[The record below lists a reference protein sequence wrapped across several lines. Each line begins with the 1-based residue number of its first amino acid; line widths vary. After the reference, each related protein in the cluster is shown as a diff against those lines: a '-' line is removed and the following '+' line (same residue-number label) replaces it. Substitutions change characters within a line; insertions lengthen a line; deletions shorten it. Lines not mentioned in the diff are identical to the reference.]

1 MTFNKVVFDIET
13 TMTADKIWCIVCK
26 HGDTYYQFKEDRL
39 HRFAELIKQT
49 EEVIG
54 HNIIGFDI
62 PVVNTIFG
70 YDVFANCKVTD
81 TLVLSRLLNPM
92 IEGGHSL
99 RNWGTKLGQNKIHFE
114 QFDYFSEDMLTYCR
128 NDVELTERL
137 YKFLIK
143 KTADFGQSV
152 ELEHKVAQI
161 IQKQHE
167 RGFKINVVEAYE
179 LQSKFQEDMNDLT
192 TKVRQTFPP
201 MKIEEEFIPKS
212 NNKARGYVKGVPF
225 TKVKYKEF
233 NLGSRQ
239 QIAER
244 LMLLG
249 WKPKKKTDKGHVIVD
264 EKVLSE
270 IHNIPEAKLIN
281 RFLML
286 QKRIAQVNSWIEGI
300 KEDGRVHGKVI
311 TNGTITGRMS
321 HQSPNMA
328 QIPAVYSPY
337 GKECRALWTVN
348 KGYKLVGVDASG
360 LELRMLAHYMNDERY
375 THEVVNGD
383 IHRANQAAA
392 GLESRDKAK
401 TFIYA
406 FIYGAGS
413 KKIGSIIGGSERDG
427 ERAKE
432 KFLRATPS
440 LRSLR
445 EKVERVAQRRWVR
458 GLDQRKIIIR
468 HPHAALN
475 TLLQGA
481 GAIVMKYALTLL
493 EEYVIRKQIKAFPVV
508 NVHDEFQYEVEE
520 SRAEEFGRLAV
531 QSIIDAGKQLNVRCP
546 LNGEY
551 KIGNNWSETHSY
563 DSNRHQAIDF

>member
-26 HGDTYYQFKEDRL
+26 HNDTYYQFREDNL
-39 HRFAELIKQT
+39 HRFEEFIKQT

-54 HNIIGFDI
+54 HNILGFDI
-62 PVVNTIFG
+62 PVVNKIFG
-70 YDVFANCKVTD
+70 YDLFANCKKTD

-99 RNWGTKLGQNKIHFE
+99 RNWGTKLGHNKIHFE
-114 QFDYFSEDMLTYCR
+114 QFDFFTEEMLTYCR

-137 YKFLIK
+137 YKFLIT
-143 KTADFGQSV
+143 KTKDFGQSI
-152 ELEHKVAQI
+152 ELEHKVAEI
-161 IQKQHE
+161 IQKQHDT
-167 RGFKINVVEAYE
+167 GFKINVIDAYE
-179 LQSKFQEDMNDLT
+179 LQCKFQEDMNDLT
-192 TKVRQTFPP
+192 TKVRKTFPP
-201 MKIEEEFIPKS
+201 LKVETEFIPKS

-225 TKVKYKEF
+225 IKVKYKEF

-383 IHRANQAAA
+383 IHTTNQTAA

-468 HPHAALN
+468 YPHAALN

-551 KIGNNWSETHSY
+551 KIGNNWSETH
-563 DSNRHQAIDF
+563 

>member
-1 MTFNKVVFDIET
+1 MTFKQVVFDIET

-26 HGDTYYQFKEDRL
+26 HGDTYYQFREDKL
-39 HRFAELIKQT
+39 HRFEEFIKQS

-62 PVVNTIFG
+62 PVVNKIFG
-70 YDVFANCKVTD
+70 YDLFKNCKVTD
-81 TLVLSRLLNPM
+81 TLVMSRVLNPM

-99 RNWGTKLGQNKIHFE
+99 KNWGMKLGQKKIPFE
-114 QFDYFSEDMLTYCR
+114 QFDFFTEDMLKYCR
-128 NDVELTERL
+128 NDVEVTERL
-137 YKFLIK
+137 YKFLIN
-143 KTADFGQSV
+143 KTKDFGQSI
-152 ELEHKVAQI
+152 ELEHKVATI

-167 RGFKINVVEAYE
+167 KGFKLDIINAYE
-179 LQSKFQEDMNDLT
+179 LQCQFQEDMNDLT
-192 TKVRQTFPP
+192 SKVRETFPP
-201 MKIEEEFIPKS
+201 LKEETTFIPKS
-212 NNKARGYVKGVPF
+212 NNKSRGYVKGVPF
-225 TKVKYKEF
+225 IKVKYKEF

-244 LMLLG
+244 LVLLG
-249 WKPKKKTDKGHVIVD
+249 WKPKKKTEKGHTIVD
-264 EKVLSE
+264 EKVLSG
-270 IHNIPEAKLIN
+270 ITNIPEAKLIN

-286 QKRIAQVNSWIEGI
+286 QKRIAQVSSWIEAV
-300 KEDGRVHGKVI
+300 KEDGRVHGRVI

-337 GKECRALWTVN
+337 GKECRALWIVN

-360 LELRMLAHYMNDERY
+360 LELRMLAHYMNDKDY
-375 THEVVNGD
+375 IYEVVNGD
-383 IHRANQAAA
+383 IHTTNQIAA
-392 GLESRDKAK
+392 GLESRDESK

-427 ERAKE
+427 ERIKE

-445 EKVERVAQRRWVR
+445 EKVERIASRRWVR

-468 HPHAALN
+468 YPHAALN

-481 GAIVMKYALTLL
+481 GATVMKYALTLL
-493 EEYVIRKQIKAFPVV
+493 EEYVSINKIKAYPVV

-520 SRAEEFGRLAV
+520 SKTEQFGKLAV
-531 QSIIDAGKQLNVRCP
+531 QSIIEAGKQLNIRCP
-546 LNGEY
+546 LNAKY
-551 KIGNNWSETHSY
+551 KVGNNWSETH
-563 DSNRHQAIDF
+563 

>member
-13 TMTADKIWCIVCK
+13 TLTADKVWCIVCK
-26 HGDTYYQFKEDRL
+26 HEDTFYQFKENNL
-39 HRFAELIKQT
+39 HRFEEFIKQT

-62 PVVNTIFG
+62 PVLNKFFG
-70 YDVFANCKVTD
+70 YDLFKNVKITD

-99 RNWGTKLGQNKIHFE
+99 KNWGKKLGQNKIEFE
-114 QFDYFSEDMLTYCR
+114 QFDFFSEEMLKYCR
-128 NDVELTERL
+128 NDVDLTQRL
-137 YKFLIK
+137 YKFLITRIK
-143 KTADFGQSV
+143 DFGYSV
-152 ELEHKVAQI
+152 ELEHEVAKI
-161 IQKQHE
+161 IQRQHE
-167 RGFKINVVEAYE
+167 RGFKIDIVNAYS
-179 LQSKFQEDMNDLT
+179 LQAKFQEDMNELQN
-192 TKVRQTFPP
+192 KVRATFPP
-201 MKIEEEFIPKS
+201 LRIEEVFIPKS

-239 QIAER
+239 QIGER
-244 LMLLG
+244 LMNLG

-270 IHNIPEAKLIN
+270 ITNIPEAKLIN
-281 RFLML
+281 EYLML
-286 QKRIAQVNSWIEGI
+286 QKRIAQVSSWVEAI

-321 HQSPNMA
+321 HQAPNMA

-337 GKECRALWTVN
+337 GKECRGLWIVE
-348 KGYKLVGVDASG
+348 KGFKLVGVDASG
-360 LELRMLAHYMNDERY
+360 LELRMLAHYMNDKEY
-375 THEVVNGD
+375 INEVINGD
-383 IHRANQAAA
+383 IHTANQTAA
-392 GLESRDKAK
+392 GLETRDAAK

-406 FIYGAGS
+406 FIYGAGN

-427 ERAKE
+427 ERVKE

-440 LRSLR
+440 LRKLR
-445 EKVERVAQRRWVR
+445 EQVDGITKSNRRWLK
-458 GLDQRKIIIR
+458 GLDGRKIIIR

-475 TLLQGA
+475 SLLQGA
-481 GAIVMKYALTLL
+481 GATVMKVALTQL
-493 EEYVIRKQIKAFPVV
+493 EQYVIDKRIKAYPVV
-508 NVHDEFQYEVEE
+508 NVHDEFQYEVEQE
-520 SRAEEFGRLAV
+520 RADEFGKLAV
-531 QSIIDAGKQLNVRCP
+531 QSIIDAGNKLNLRCK

-551 KIGNNWSETHSY
+551 KIGNNWAETH
-563 DSNRHQAIDF
+563 

>member
-92 IEGGHSL
+92 IDGGHSL

-137 YKFLIK
+137 YKFLIN
-143 KTADFGQSV
+143 KTKDFGMSI

-212 NNKARGYVKGVPF
+212 NNKSRGYVKGVPF
-225 TKVKYKEF
+225 IKVKYKEF

-244 LMLLG
+244 LVMLG
-249 WKPKKKTDKGHVIVD
+249 WKPKKKTDKGHIIVD
-264 EKVLSE
+264 EKVLSQ

-281 RFLML
+281 RYLML
-286 QKRIAQVNSWIEGI
+286 QKRIAQVNSWIEAI

-360 LELRMLAHYMNDERY
+360 LELRMLAHYMNDKDY

-383 IHRANQAAA
+383 IHTANKIAA

-481 GAIVMKYALTLL
+481 GAIVMKCALTLL
-493 EEYVIRKQIKAFPVV
+493 ENYVINKRIKAFPVV

-520 SRAEEFGRLAV
+520 NKAEEFGRLAV

-551 KIGNNWSETHSY
+551 KIGNNWSETH
-563 DSNRHQAIDF
+563 

>member
-99 RNWGTKLGQNKIHFE
+99 KNWGTKLGQNKIHFE

-137 YKFLIK
+137 YKFLIN
-143 KTADFGQSV
+143 KTKDFGMSI

-360 LELRMLAHYMNDERY
+360 LELRMLAHYMNDKDY
-375 THEVVNGD
+375 IYEVVNGD
-383 IHRANQAAA
+383 IHTANQIAA

-413 KKIGSIIGGSERDG
+413 AKIGSIIGGSTADG

-493 EEYVIRKQIKAFPVV
+493 EQYVINKQIKAFPVV

-531 QSIIDAGKQLNVRCP
+531 QSIIDAGKKLNIRCP

-551 KIGNNWSETHSY
+551 KIGNNWSETH
-563 DSNRHQAIDF
+563 

>member
-1 MTFNKVVFDIET
+1 MTFNKVIFDIET

-26 HGDTYYQFKEDRL
+26 HENTYYQFTDGKNL
-39 HRFAELIKQT
+39 NRFEEFAKQT
-49 EEVIG
+49 KEFIG
-54 HNIIGFDI
+54 HNIIGFDV
-62 PVVNTIFG
+62 PVVQKFLGADIFK
-70 YDVFANCKVTD
+70 NCKLTD
-81 TLVLSRLLNPM
+81 TLVLSRLLNP
-92 IEGGHSL
+92 ILEGGHSL
-99 RNWGTKLGQNKIHFE
+99 KNWGTKLGTNKIEFE
-114 QFDYFSEDMLTYCR
+114 QFDFLSDDMLKYCR
-128 NDVELTERL
+128 NDVALTEKL
-137 YKFLIK
+137 YKFLVRK
-143 KTADFGQSV
+143 MTDFGESI
-152 ELEHKVAQI
+152 ELEHNVAKI

-167 RGFKINVVEAYE
+167 NGFLIDVVSAYG
-179 LQSKFQEDMNDLT
+179 LQAKFQEDMNDLT
-192 TKVRQTFPP
+192 TEVRKSFPP
-201 MKIEEEFIPKS
+201 EKIEETFIPKV

-239 QIAER
+239 QIGER
-244 LMLLG
+244 LMKLG

-264 EKVLSE
+264 EKVLSD
-270 IHNIPEAKLIN
+270 IKNIPEAALIN
-281 RFLML
+281 KFLLL
-286 QKRIAQVNSWIEGI
+286 QKRIAQVSSWIEAI
-300 KEDGRVHGKVI
+300 REDGRVHGKVI
-311 TNGTITGRMS
+311 TNGTVTGRMS

-337 GKECRALWTVN
+337 GKECRALWIPR
-348 KGYKLVGVDASG
+348 KQFKLVGVDASG
-360 LELRMLAHYMNDERY
+360 LELRMLAHYMNDEEY
-375 THEVVNGD
+375 INEVVNGD
-383 IHRANQAAA
+383 IHTANQNAA

-413 KKIGSIIGGSERDG
+413 KKIGSIIGGTERDG
-427 ERAKE
+427 ERVKE

-445 EKVERVAQRRWVR
+445 EKVERVAQRRWVK
-458 GLDQRKIIIR
+458 GLDGRKIIIR

-493 EEYVIRKQIKAFPVV
+493 EEYVNNKRIKAFPVV

-520 SRAEEFGRLAV
+520 SQAEEFGKIAV
-531 QSIIDAGKQLNVRCP
+531 QAIIDAGNKLKVRCP

-551 KIGNNWSETHSY
+551 KIGNNWSETH
-563 DSNRHQAIDF
+563 

>member
-1 MTFNKVVFDIET
+1 MTFNKVIFDIET

-26 HGDTYYQFKEDRL
+26 HGDTYYQFREDKL
-39 HRFAELIKQT
+39 HRFEEFIKQT
-49 EEVIG
+49 DEVIG

-62 PVVNTIFG
+62 PVVNKIFG
-70 YDVFANCKVTD
+70 YDLFANCKKTD

-99 RNWGTKLGQNKIHFE
+99 KNWGTKLGHNKIHFE
-114 QFDYFSEDMLTYCR
+114 QFDFFTEEMLTYCR

-137 YKFLIK
+137 YKFLIN
-143 KTADFGQSV
+143 KTKDFGQSI
-152 ELEHKVAQI
+152 ELEHKVAEI
-161 IQKQHE
+161 IQKQHD
-167 RGFKINVVEAYE
+167 RGFKINVIDAYE
-179 LQSKFQEDMNDLT
+179 LQCKFQEDMNDLT
-192 TKVRQTFPP
+192 SKVRETFPP
-201 MKIEEEFIPKS
+201 LKVETEFIPKS

-244 LMLLG
+244 LVMLG
-249 WKPKKKTDKGHVIVD
+249 WKPKKKTDKGHIIVD

-281 RFLML
+281 RYLML
-286 QKRIAQVNSWIEGI
+286 QKRIAQVSSWIEAI

-360 LELRMLAHYMNDERY
+360 LELRMLAHYMNDKDY
-375 THEVVNGD
+375 IHEVVNGD
-383 IHRANQAAA
+383 IHTTNQVAA
-392 GLESRDKAK
+392 GLGSRDESK

-427 ERAKE
+427 ERIKE

-440 LRSLR
+440 LRHLR
-445 EKVERVAQRRWVR
+445 EKVERIAQRRWVR

-468 HPHAALN
+468 YPHAALN

-481 GAIVMKYALTLL
+481 GATVMKYALTLL

-520 SRAEEFGRLAV
+520 GRANEFGRLAV

-551 KIGNNWSETHSY
+551 KIGNNWSETH
-563 DSNRHQAIDF
+563 

>member
-1 MTFNKVVFDIET
+1 MTFNKVIFDIET

-49 EEVIG
+49 DEVIG

-99 RNWGTKLGQNKIHFE
+99 KNWGTKLGQNKIHFE

-137 YKFLIK
+137 YKFLIN
-143 KTADFGQSV
+143 KTKDFGMSI

-192 TKVRQTFPP
+192 TKVRETFPP
-201 MKIEEEFIPKS
+201 IKIEEEFIPKS

-264 EKVLSE
+264 EKVLSQ

-281 RFLML
+281 RYLML
-286 QKRIAQVNSWIEGI
+286 QKRIAQVNSWIEAI

-360 LELRMLAHYMNDERY
+360 LELRMLAHYMNDKDY
-375 THEVVNGD
+375 IHEVVNGD
-383 IHRANQAAA
+383 IHTTNQVAA
-392 GLESRDKAK
+392 GLGSRDESK

-427 ERAKE
+427 ERIKE

-440 LRSLR
+440 LRYLR
-445 EKVERVAQRRWVR
+445 EKVERIAQRRWVR

-468 HPHAALN
+468 YPHAALN

-481 GAIVMKYALTLL
+481 GATVMKYALTLL

-520 SRAEEFGRLAV
+520 GRADEFGKLAV
-531 QSIIDAGKQLNVRCP
+531 QSIINAGKQLNVRCP

-551 KIGNNWSETHSY
+551 KIGNNWSETH
-563 DSNRHQAIDF
+563 

>member
-1 MTFNKVVFDIET
+1 MTFNKVIFDIET

-49 EEVIG
+49 DEVIG

-92 IEGGHSL
+92 IDGGHSL

-137 YKFLIK
+137 YKFLIS
-143 KTADFGQSV
+143 KTKDFGQSI
-152 ELEHKVAQI
+152 ELEHRVAQI

-201 MKIEEEFIPKS
+201 LKIEEEFIPKS
-212 NNKARGYVKGVPF
+212 NNKSRGYVKGVPF
-225 TKVKYKEF
+225 IKVKYKEF

-244 LMLLG
+244 LVMLG
-249 WKPKKKTDKGHVIVD
+249 WKPKKKTDKGHIIVD
-264 EKVLSE
+264 EKVLSQ

-281 RFLML
+281 RYLML
-286 QKRIAQVNSWIEGI
+286 QKRIAQVNSWIEAI

-360 LELRMLAHYMNDERY
+360 LELRMLAHYMNDKDY

-383 IHRANQAAA
+383 IHTANQTAA

-468 HPHAALN
+468 YPHAALN

-481 GAIVMKYALTLL
+481 GAIVMKCALTLL
-493 EEYVIRKQIKAFPVV
+493 ENYVINKRIKAFPVV

-520 SRAEEFGRLAV
+520 NKAEEFGRLAV

-551 KIGNNWSETHSY
+551 KIGNNWSETH
-563 DSNRHQAIDF
+563 

>member
-49 EEVIG
+49 DEVIG

-99 RNWGTKLGQNKIHFE
+99 KNWGTKLGQNKIHFE
-114 QFDYFSEDMLTYCR
+114 QFDFFSEDMLTYCR

-137 YKFLIK
+137 YKFLSK
-143 KTADFGQSV
+143 KTEDFGQSV

-179 LQSKFQEDMNDLT
+179 LQSKFQEDMNNLT
-192 TKVRQTFPP
+192 SKVRETFPP
-201 MKIEEEFIPKS
+201 LKIEEEFIPKS

-244 LMLLG
+244 LVMLG
-249 WKPKKKTDKGHVIVD
+249 WKPKKKTDKGHIIVD

-281 RFLML
+281 RYLML
-286 QKRIAQVNSWIEGI
+286 QKRIAQVNSWIEAI

-360 LELRMLAHYMNDERY
+360 LELRMLAHYMNDKDY
-375 THEVVNGD
+375 IHEVVNGD
-383 IHRANQAAA
+383 IHTANQNAA

-427 ERAKE
+427 ERTKE

-481 GAIVMKYALTLL
+481 GAIVMKYALTIL
-493 EEYVIRKQIKAFPVV
+493 EQYVINKQIKAFPVV
-508 NVHDEFQYEVEE
+508 NVHDEFQYEVEQ

-551 KIGNNWSETHSY
+551 KIGNNWSETH
-563 DSNRHQAIDF
+563 

>member
-49 EEVIG
+49 DEVIG

-92 IEGGHSL
+92 IDGGHSL
-99 RNWGTKLGQNKIHFE
+99 KNWGTKLGQNKIHFE

-137 YKFLIK
+137 YKFLIS
-143 KTADFGQSV
+143 KTKDFGQSI
-152 ELEHKVAQI
+152 ELEHRVAQI

-264 EKVLSE
+264 EKVLSQ

-281 RFLML
+281 RYLML
-286 QKRIAQVNSWIEGI
+286 QKRIAQVSSWIEAI

-360 LELRMLAHYMNDERY
+360 LELRMLAHYMNDKDY

-383 IHRANQAAA
+383 IHTANKAAA

-551 KIGNNWSETHSY
+551 KIGNNWSETH
-563 DSNRHQAIDF
+563 

>member
-143 KTADFGQSV
+143 KTTDFGQSV

-360 LELRMLAHYMNDERY
+360 LELRMLAHYMNDKDY

-383 IHRANQAAA
+383 IHTTNQIAA
-392 GLESRDKAK
+392 GLASRDESK

-427 ERAKE
+427 ERIKE

-445 EKVERVAQRRWVR
+445 EKVERIASRRWVR

-468 HPHAALN
+468 YPHAALN

-481 GAIVMKYALTLL
+481 GATVMKYALTLL
-493 EEYVIRKQIKAFPVV
+493 EEYVKIKQIKALPVV

-520 SRAEEFGRLAV
+520 KRADEFGMLAV
-531 QSIIDAGKQLNVRCP
+531 QSIVDAGKQLNVRCP
-546 LNGEY
+546 LNGKY
-551 KIGNNWSETHSY
+551 KIGNNWSETH
-563 DSNRHQAIDF
+563 

>member
-26 HGDTYYQFKEDRL
+26 HGDTYYQFREDKL
-39 HRFAELIKQT
+39 HRFEEFIKQT
-49 EEVIG
+49 DEVIG

-62 PVVNTIFG
+62 PVVNKIFG
-70 YDVFANCKVTD
+70 YDLFANCKKTD
-81 TLVLSRLLNPM
+81 TLILSRLLNPM

-99 RNWGTKLGQNKIHFE
+99 KNWGAKLGHNKIHFE
-114 QFDYFSEDMLTYCR
+114 QFDFFTEEMLTYCR
-128 NDVELTERL
+128 NDVELTEKL
-137 YKFLIK
+137 YKFLNT
-143 KTADFGQSV
+143 KTKDFGQSI
-152 ELEHKVAQI
+152 ELEHKVAEI

-167 RGFKINVVEAYE
+167 RGFKINVIDAYE
-179 LQSKFQEDMNDLT
+179 LQCKFQEDMNDLT
-192 TKVRQTFPP
+192 SKVRETFPP
-201 MKIEEEFIPKS
+201 LKVETEFIPKS

-244 LMLLG
+244 LVMLG
-249 WKPKKKTDKGHVIVD
+249 WKPKKKTDKGHIIVD

-281 RFLML
+281 RYLML
-286 QKRIAQVNSWIEGI
+286 QKRIAQVSSWIEAI

-360 LELRMLAHYMNDERY
+360 LELRMLAHYMNDKDY
-375 THEVVNGD
+375 IHEVVNGD
-383 IHRANQAAA
+383 IHTTNQVAA
-392 GLESRDKAK
+392 GLGSRDESK

-427 ERAKE
+427 ERIKE

-440 LRSLR
+440 LRFLR
-445 EKVERVAQRRWVR
+445 EKVERIAQRRWVR

-468 HPHAALN
+468 YPHAALN

-481 GAIVMKYALTLL
+481 GATVMKYALTLL

-520 SRAEEFGRLAV
+520 GRADEFGKLAV
-531 QSIIDAGKQLNVRCP
+531 QSIINAGKQLNVRCP

-551 KIGNNWSETHSY
+551 KIGNNWSETH
-563 DSNRHQAIDF
+563 

>member
-99 RNWGTKLGQNKIHFE
+99 KNWGTKLGQNKIHFE

-137 YKFLIK
+137 YKFLIN
-143 KTADFGQSV
+143 KTKDFGMSI

-360 LELRMLAHYMNDERY
+360 LELRMLAHYMNDKDY
-375 THEVVNGD
+375 IYEVVNGD

-392 GLESRDKAK
+392 G
-401 TFIYA
+401 
-406 FIYGAGS
+406 
-413 KKIGSIIGGSERDG
+413 
-427 ERAKE
+427 
-432 KFLRATPS
+432 
-440 LRSLR
+440 
-445 EKVERVAQRRWVR
+445 RWVR

-493 EEYVIRKQIKAFPVV
+493 EQYVINKQIKAFPVV

-531 QSIIDAGKQLNVRCP
+531 QSIIDAGKKLNIRCP

-551 KIGNNWSETHSY
+551 KIGNNWSETH
-563 DSNRHQAIDF
+563 

>member
-1 MTFNKVVFDIET
+1 MTE
-13 TMTADKIWCIVCK
+13 
-26 HGDTYYQFKEDRL
+26 
-39 HRFAELIKQT
+39 
-49 EEVIG
+49 
-54 HNIIGFDI
+54 
-62 PVVNTIFG
+62 
-70 YDVFANCKVTD
+70 
-81 TLVLSRLLNPM
+81 
-92 IEGGHSL
+92 
-99 RNWGTKLGQNKIHFE
+99 
-114 QFDYFSEDMLTYCR
+114 
-128 NDVELTERL
+128 
-137 YKFLIK
+137 
-143 KTADFGQSV
+143 FGQSI
-152 ELEHKVAQI
+152 ELEHKVAEI

-167 RGFKINVVEAYE
+167 SGFKLDIVEAYS
-179 LQSKFQEDMNDLT
+179 LQAKFQEDMNDLT
-192 TKVRQTFPP
+192 TTVRKTFPP
-201 MKIEEEFIPKS
+201 LKIEEEFIPKS

-225 TKVKYKEF
+225 TKVTFKEF

-286 QKRIAQVNSWIEGI
+286 QKRIAQVSSWIEAI
-300 KEDGRVHGKVI
+300 REDGRVHGRVI

-337 GKECRALWTVN
+337 GKECRALWIVN

-360 LELRMLAHYMNDERY
+360 LELRMLAHYMNDKDY
-375 THEVVNGD
+375 IHEVVNGD
-383 IHRANQAAA
+383 IHTANQIAA

-413 KKIGSIIGGSERDG
+413 AKIGSIIGGSTADG

-445 EKVERVAQRRWVR
+445 EKVERVATRRYVT
-458 GLDQRKIIIR
+458 GLDQRRIIIR

-475 TLLQGA
+475 SLLQGA
-481 GAIVMKYALTLL
+481 GAIVMKKALTLL
-493 EEYVIRKQIKAFPVV
+493 EEYVKVKQIKAFPVV
-508 NVHDEFQYEVEE
+508 NVHDEFQYEVKEE
-520 SRAEEFGRLAV
+520 QAEQFGRVAV
-531 QSIIDAGKQLNVRCP
+531 QSIIDAGKLLNIRCP

-551 KIGNNWSETHSY
+551 KVGNNWSETH
-563 DSNRHQAIDF
+563 

>member
-1 MTFNKVVFDIET
+1 MTFNKVIFDIET

-26 HGDTYYQFKEDRL
+26 HGDTYYQFREDKL
-39 HRFAELIKQT
+39 HRFEDFIKQT
-49 EEVIG
+49 DEVIG

-62 PVVNTIFG
+62 PVVNKIFG
-70 YDVFANCKVTD
+70 YDLFANCKKTD

-99 RNWGTKLGQNKIHFE
+99 KNWGTKLGHNKIHFE
-114 QFDYFSEDMLTYCR
+114 QFDFFTEEMLTYCR

-137 YKFLIK
+137 YKFLIN
-143 KTADFGQSV
+143 KTKDFGQSI
-152 ELEHKVAQI
+152 ELEHKVAEI
-161 IQKQHE
+161 IQKQHD
-167 RGFKINVVEAYE
+167 RGFKINVIDAYE
-179 LQSKFQEDMNDLT
+179 LQCKFQEDMNDLT
-192 TKVRQTFPP
+192 SKVRETFPP
-201 MKIEEEFIPKS
+201 LKVETEFIPKS

-244 LMLLG
+244 LVMLG
-249 WKPKKKTDKGHVIVD
+249 WKPKKKTDKGHIIVD

-281 RFLML
+281 RYLML
-286 QKRIAQVNSWIEGI
+286 QKRIAQVSSWIEAI

-360 LELRMLAHYMNDERY
+360 LELRMLAHYMNDKDY
-375 THEVVNGD
+375 IHEVVNGD
-383 IHRANQAAA
+383 IHTTNQVAA
-392 GLESRDKAK
+392 GLGSRDESK

-427 ERAKE
+427 ERIKE

-440 LRSLR
+440 LRHLR
-445 EKVERVAQRRWVR
+445 EKVERIAQRRWVR

-468 HPHAALN
+468 YPHAALN

-481 GAIVMKYALTLL
+481 GATVMKYALTLL
-493 EEYVIRKQIKAFPVV
+493 DEYVINKQIKAFPVV

-520 SRAEEFGRLAV
+520 SRADEFGRLAV

-551 KIGNNWSETHSY
+551 KIGNNWSETH
-563 DSNRHQAIDF
+563 

>member
-49 EEVIG
+49 DEVIG

-99 RNWGTKLGQNKIHFE
+99 KNWGTKLGQNKIHFE
-114 QFDYFSEDMLTYCR
+114 QFDFFSEDMLTYCR

-137 YKFLIK
+137 YKFLIN
-143 KTADFGQSV
+143 KTKDFGMSI

-179 LQSKFQEDMNDLT
+179 LQSKFQEDMNNLT
-192 TKVRQTFPP
+192 SKVRETFPP
-201 MKIEEEFIPKS
+201 LKIEEEFIPKS

-244 LMLLG
+244 LVMLG
-249 WKPKKKTDKGHVIVD
+249 WKPKKKTDKGHIIVD

-281 RFLML
+281 RYLML
-286 QKRIAQVNSWIEGI
+286 QKRIAQVNSWIEAI

-360 LELRMLAHYMNDERY
+360 LELRMLAHYMNDKDY
-375 THEVVNGD
+375 IYEVVNGD
-383 IHRANQAAA
+383 IHTANQNAA

-427 ERAKE
+427 ERTKE

-481 GAIVMKYALTLL
+481 GAIVMKYALTIL
-493 EEYVIRKQIKAFPVV
+493 EQYVINKRIKAFPVV

-551 KIGNNWSETHSY
+551 KIGNNWSETH
-563 DSNRHQAIDF
+563 

>member
-99 RNWGTKLGQNKIHFE
+99 KNWGTKLGQNKIHFE

-137 YKFLIK
+137 YKFLIN
-143 KTADFGQSV
+143 KTKDFGMSI

-360 LELRMLAHYMNDERY
+360 LELRMLAHYMNDKDY
-375 THEVVNGD
+375 IYEVVNGD
-383 IHRANQAAA
+383 IHTTNQNAA

-413 KKIGSIIGGSERDG
+413 AKIGSIIGGSTADG

-493 EEYVIRKQIKAFPVV
+493 EQYVINKQIKAFPVV

-531 QSIIDAGKQLNVRCP
+531 QSIIDAGKKLNIRCP
-546 LNGEY
+546 LNGKY
-551 KIGNNWSETHSY
+551 KIGNNWSETH
-563 DSNRHQAIDF
+563 